1 MSESH
6 PETPDTV
13 SLDGTSSQEAPM
25 TPPSP
30 SDPSVVNGSTRQ
42 DVAGGKG
49 AAEPLSNEALDRLF
63 REARTPL
70 GWSSLPVG
78 REQLVALY
86 DLMKLAPTS
95 GNCSPAR
102 LVFLTSDDMKA
113 RLRPALSNGN
123 VEKCLTAPVIVL
135 VCHDPLFFE
144 HLPRLSSETDLR
156 NWFAADV
163 GLSEETA
170 FRNGSLQGGYLIM
183 AARALGLSVAPFSG
197 FDAYTVEDSFLSDT
211 GWRVNFIAGLGY
223 PDDRPVPARA
233 MRLAFDE
240 ACLVL

>member
-1 MSESH
+1 MSERH
-6 PETPDTV
+6 PESPDTV
-13 SLDGTSSQEAPM
+13 SLDGTGPEGLAYDTAVM
-25 TPPSP
+25 T
-30 SDPSVVNGSTRQ
+30 GSTARPGR
-42 DVAGGKG
+42 DE
-49 AAEPLSNEALDRLF
+49 EPFADNALGSEALDKLF
-63 REARTPL
+63 AHARTPL
-70 GWSSLPVG
+70 GWSSRPVG
-78 REQLVALY
+78 REQLVRLY
-86 DLMKLAPTS
+86 DLMRQGPTS
-95 GNCSPAR
+95 GNCCPAR

-113 RLRPALSNGN
+113 RLRPALSAGN
-123 VEKCLTAPVIVL
+123 VERCLSAPVVIL

-144 HLPRLSSETDLR
+144 HLPRLSSESNLR

-211 GWRVNFIAGLGY
+211 GWRINFIVGLGY
-223 PDDRPVPARA
+223 ADAAPLPPRA

>member
-13 SLDGTSSQEAPM
+13 SLDGTSSQEASMNDRPRVDV
-25 TPPSP
+25 SG
-30 SDPSVVNGSTRQ
+30 VNGSTRH
-42 DVAGGKG
+42 DAAGGDDV
-49 AAEPLSNEALDRLF
+49 AEPLDDDALDRLF
-63 REARTPL
+63 RQARTPL
-70 GWSSLPVG
+70 GWSSSPVG
-78 REQLVALY
+78 REKLVELY
-86 DLMKLAPTS
+86 DLMKLGPTS
-95 GNCSPAR
+95 GNCSPLR

-113 RLRPALSNGN
+113 RLRPALSTGN
-123 VEKCLTAPVIVL
+123 IEKCLTAPVVVL

-197 FDAYTVEDSFLSDT
+197 FDAFTVEDSFLSDT
-211 GWRVNFIAGLGY
+211 GWRVNFIAALGY
-223 PDDRPVPARA
+223 SDDRPIPARA